1 MAQDFITVNPQ
12 AAERLARRSSAS
24 LVQLKTEQVAMRA
37 RLLAPGTMKQKI
49 RVVPAVGLNPI
60 GIVVSDHPA
69 TTFVLH
75 GTKPHTIRPRSRKM
89 LRFESGGKTVFARV
103 VHHPG
108 TKPNNFL
115 LAALLSVKSV

>member
-1 MAQDFITVNPQ
+1 MARDFITVNPQ
-12 AAERLARRSSAS
+12 VAERLARKASVS

-49 RVVPAVGLNPI
+49 HVIPAVGLNPI

-69 TTFVLH
+69 TTYVLH
-75 GTKPHTIRPRSRKM
+75 GTKPHVIRPRARKM
-89 LRFESGGKTVFARV
+89 LRFEVGGRTVFARV

-108 TKPNNFL
+108 TKANNFL